1 MSSRLNFQNKQE
13 YIEEVWDDGFSS
25 LGIDVNEPKQ
35 SKVVLWDADSVLHFV
50 LYSGKDEFGNR
61 NPEYIEAD
69 SEMLQGKLTEFV
81 LKTLNSVE
89 KYFNILSLY
98 IFIKGKN
105 NFRKELFP
113 TYKANRPAPNPLISK
128 LYEYFKIAHQAI
140 EAENAEA
147 EDYVYTLSKKI
158 DNNGII
164 LSIDHDNDE
173 IPGIHYNYKTDKWR
187 KITPEQA
194 RMSKIQKLIV
204 SESGDNVNL
213 AKGLGIKH
221 FQKNYNSSMSD
232 EEIEEQLM
240 KSYTKV
246 WKDENIAKEK
256 LELAKQLLFLK
267 EIK

>member
-1 MSSRLNFQNKQE
+1 MSRLTYKEHDN
-13 YIEEVWDDGFSS
+13 
-25 LGIDVNEPKQ
+25 GINDIIKDLNAPKENRII
-35 SKVVLWDADSVLHFV
+35 LWDADSVVHFV

-61 NPEYIEAD
+61 NPEYTEAD
-69 SEMLQGKLTEFV
+69 LEMLQGKLTEFV

-89 KYFNILSLY
+89 KYYNILACY

-105 NFRKELFP
+105 NFRKELLP
-113 TYKANRPAPNPLISK
+113 TYKANRPPVNPIINN

-140 EAENAEA
+140 ESFGAES
-147 EDYVYTLSKKI
+147 EDYVYTVSKKI

-164 LSIDHDNDE
+164 LSIDHDTDE
-173 IPGIHYNYKTDKWR
+173 ISGIHYNYKKDIWK

-194 RMSKIQKLIV
+194 KMSKYQKLIV

-221 FQKNYNSSMSD
+221 FEKFYNSNMTD
-232 EEIEEQLM
+232 EEIETQLL

-246 WKDENIAKEK
+246 WKTEELAKEK
-256 LELAKQLLFLK
+256 LELAKQLLYLK
-267 EIK
+267 EIQI